1 MESIFLRMT
10 IDEAKWKSINDEGH
24 ESYSLVEN
32 HFLTFKY
39 DILYKYNIIYRE
51 LKYFLDINAD
61 IFFQYK

>member
-1 MESIFLRMT
+1 MT
-10 IDEAKWKSINDEGH
+10 IDEAKWKSINDEGQ

-32 HFLTFKY
+32 HFLSFKY

-61 IFFQYK
+61 TIFQYK